1 MPFLPPNQHSNSV
14 KALKAPTTY
23 KFRLQLA
30 LKTFIC
36 LKYTVDIDRIQMRTK
51 DKKNTNTQYVLY
63 YNVAVARFLTTTR
76 RRRCA
81 LYRKF
86 LRLLT
91 ITPPTLLRTACI
103 LCGRCSASFRVVV
116 LKHRSLQFFR
126 NFTRGELICPRN
138 VQ

>member
-63 YNVAVARFLTTTR
+63 YNVAVARLLTTTR

-91 ITPPTLLRTACI
+91 SSANVTTYRVYTL
-103 LCGRCSASFRVVV
+103 
-116 LKHRSLQFFR
+116 RSLFS
-126 NFTRGELICPRN
+126 
-138 VQ
+138 